1 MPTIKVKYD
10 VHSTRYGINKAL
22 EQLFYQNVM
31 SFDVETR
38 GVYSKEER
46 KEALELLKQQELP
59 LDTKQL
65 AMLVSHNN
73 GLSFPS
79 LIEVTHF
86 VFGTHQDQSTIL
98 ICNDPRLE
106 LRIWNWLSTY
116 QGLLL
121 VHNTLFD
128 LKIMYNRVG
137 KLPQHYEDT
146 ALLAKCLL
154 NDVDTWRAKVGL
166 KDLMA
171 EQYDPSWT
179 LIDEY
184 EPENLK
190 DPKFLKYAAID
201 GAATFKLY
209 NDIQQT
215 LWDEREERGENPF

>member
-98 ICNDPRLE
+98 ICDDPRLE

>member
-22 EQLFYQNVM
+22 EQLLCQNVM